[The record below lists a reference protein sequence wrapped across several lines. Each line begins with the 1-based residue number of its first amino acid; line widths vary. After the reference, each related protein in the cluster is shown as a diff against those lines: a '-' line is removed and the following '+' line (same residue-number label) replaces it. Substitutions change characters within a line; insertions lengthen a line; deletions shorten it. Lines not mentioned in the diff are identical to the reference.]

1 MSPKRIAVVKE
12 AFKKLDE
19 DKSGQ
24 VEISEVKLQ
33 FNAKNDR
40 DVKSGKKLK
49 KKHTLN
55 LLIHS
60 K

>member
-1 MSPKRIAVVKE
+1 MSPKRIAVIKE

-19 DKSGQ
+19 DKSAQ

-40 DVKSGKKLK
+40 DAKSGKK
-49 KKHTLN
+49 TEEEAYMEFC
-55 LLIHS
+55 
-60 K
+60 